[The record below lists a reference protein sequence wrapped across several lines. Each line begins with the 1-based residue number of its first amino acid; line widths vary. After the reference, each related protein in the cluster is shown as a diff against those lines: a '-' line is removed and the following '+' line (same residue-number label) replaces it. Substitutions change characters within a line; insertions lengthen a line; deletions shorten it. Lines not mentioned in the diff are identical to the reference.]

1 MYKKLSN
8 PAYCLYLL
16 IKSDMKIFWKLLGIS
31 LVCTTV
37 FFWLITKAATWDITG
52 TGNISTWGITTGTVN
67 TWTISYTWSL
77 LTYLTTQESGILAL
91 SNTTYG
97 QVYTAFSKTW
107 LNILKSIG
115 YQSLVCLWAIKDVSF
130 LAQFQKDKTALTIA
144 FQQDFVDIQNQILSL
159 EDKQS
164 LQTSGGVNVFDSGTT
179 YESEKLKIKN
189 LIDTKVAL
197 YQWLLATFATN
208 YAAKN
213 IDFLTTYL
221 QYSAANQTLIQ
232 GIQTK
237 MNAIQSVLNAF
248 SWVEDTITA
257 INAKIPWLDDVI
269 QKIETAK
276 TAGLANLDTTF
287 QTLIDATIK
296 KYTTLQNLSGGL
308 SQQKAYIINE
318 YQTDF
323 TTYLNNTFQGRYDRS
338 QYLALKDQIDAFEAK
353 YYTINNQ
360 LNCTNILAMSDQAT
374 ELISKIT
381 NMQSLVDS
389 WLAKIW
395 SDGISTTFSDQL
407 YSGFQALYIQQFKQR
422 YTEYTTYIKN
432 YIMTAFKNSLSSLTS
447 TVINT
452 VSTTWTS
459 TPTVKAPK
467 YTFTKPFQ
475 NGEYNQGIK
484 TLQNILTKLQL
495 YSWAIDGIYSKAT
508 KNAVYQFQLNKGLL
522 KGYKNK
528 PAVWW
533 RMGPATRAALNK
545 LSQ

>member
-31 LVCTTV
+31 LVCTPV
-37 FFWLITKAATWDITG
+37 FFWVITKAATGDTIG
-52 TGNISTWGITTGTVN
+52 TGNITTGSTITGTVG
-67 TWTISYTWSL
+67 TGTLPYTWSL
-77 LTYLTTQESGILAL
+77 LTYLATQQSGITSLL
-91 SNTTYG
+91 NTAYG

-107 LNILKSIG
+107 LNIIKSVS
-115 YQSLVCLWAIKDVSF
+115 YQSLVCLWAIKDIS
-130 LAQFQKDKTALTIA
+130 LLTQLQKDKTALTIA
-144 FQQDFVDIQNQILSL
+144 FQQDFIDVQNQILAL
-159 EDKQS
+159 QDKQS
-164 LQTSGGVNVFDSGTT
+164 LQTSDGVNVFDSGTT
-179 YESEKLKIKN
+179 YERERARIKN
-189 LIDTKVAL
+189 LIDSKVTL
-197 YQWLLATFATN
+197 YQGLIGAFATG

-213 IDFLTTYL
+213 SNFLTTYF

-237 MNAIQSVLNAF
+237 MDKIQSVLTAF
-248 SWVEDTITA
+248 SWVEATIAT
-257 INAKIPWLDDVI
+257 INTKIPWLDDVL

-296 KYTTLQNLSGGL
+296 KYTTLQNISGWL
-308 SQQKAYIINE
+308 SQQKSYIVNE

-323 TTYLNNTFQGRYDRS
+323 NNYLNNTFKGRYDRS
-338 QYLALKDQIDAFEAK
+338 QYLGLKDQIDAFEAK

-360 LNCTNILAMSDQAT
+360 LNCTNILSMSDEAT
-374 ELISKIT
+374 ALISKIT
-381 NMQSLVDS
+381 SMKALVDS

-407 YSGFQALYIQQFKQR
+407 YSGFQSLYIQQFKQR

-432 YIMTAFKNSLSSLTS
+432 YIITALKNSLSSLAS
-447 TVINT
+447 TVIKT
-452 VSTTWTS
+452 VTTTS
-459 TPTVKAPK
+459 TSTGQTSK
-467 YTFTKPFQ
+467 YIFTKPFQ

-484 TLQNILTKLQL
+484 TLQNILTTLHL
-495 YSWAIDGIYSKAT
+495 YSWAIDGVYTKAT
-508 KNAVYQFQLNKGLL
+508 KNAVYQFQLSRGLL
-522 KGYKNK
+522 KWYENK

-545 LSQ
+545 LS

>member
-52 TGNISTWGITTGTVN
+52 TENISTWGITTGTVN

>member
-144 FQQDFVDIQNQILSL
+144 FQQ
-159 EDKQS
+159 DKQS